1 MIFDIARAN
10 ELLNLCGTRKTPR
23 DEFNK
28 EVLFKELFCIHCKD
42 GYEAPNDDIDEE
54 IIDFAISAVQ
64 FEMSDLNF
72 ALIEEKDHWAGDC
85 IMLYVSLRCDPSY
98 DQHVDVPYIDNST
111 EWTNS
116 AEQMWEYKGEK
127 DINTLRKDFEAIG
140 GVWDEELLSY
150 FVE

>member
-10 ELLNLCGTRKTPR
+10 ELLNLCGTRNTPR

-28 EVLFKELFCIHCKD
+28 EVLFKELYCIHWHSD
-42 GYEAPNDDIDEE
+42 YNAPNDDIDEE
-54 IIDFAISAVQ
+54 VCDFINFVQ

-72 ALIEEKDHWAGDC
+72 ALIEEKDDWVGPC

-98 DQHVDVPYIDNST
+98 DQHMEVPYIDNST
-111 EWTNS
+111 EWCNS
-116 AEQMWEYKGEK
+116 MEQAWEYSGEK
-127 DINTLRKDFEAIG
+127 DINTLRKEFEAQG
-140 GVWDEELLSY
+140 AVWDEELLSY